1 LQGGQYK
8 TWLQEAS
15 IMQTTPTNPQDIGP
29 GSPPVL
35 TPFPSRNYF
44 MIALYWFAISFLW
57 GGFLSVVLPVLNEPL
72 ATPIFGPNNIETAR
86 GIMTGLGLIIAM
98 FVQPLAGAIS
108 DRSAHPMGRRRPFMI
123 FGTLG
128 IFAALVIIGTAGSW
142 WILLAG
148 YIMLQLLD
156 NIAQGAYQ
164 GLMPDVVPE
173 DRRGKASAALA
184 ISQLTGTL
192 AGAVIPGIL
201 QGVFGKVAGSQ
212 IDLVLVGIVFSITL
226 SLTVLFVKEKPY
238 QPTEKISAFTAGIN
252 MFKGVSHYP
261 DFVMLMLARFLFL
274 TAPATASLFFKPFLE
289 GTSDPNNPKFGLSFI
304 RPTVQGSTG
313 QLEVNAGISLSII
326 LGIVILT
333 ATLAAYPFSV
343 LSEKTGRK
351 RMIFLATAIGFVGGV
366 GLLVPGFMLN
376 SAVDVARGLNGFEA
390 QQNYLDPIRSN
401 ALLLVIF
408 FGALIGSS
416 WGAFMSVDW
425 AYATDLIPA
434 DEAGRF
440 MGLSNLATAGCQ
452 AFGAFVGGFVADSF
466 LGYNGLFVLIGIY
479 YILSACLLTR
489 VRETRGRARQHV
501 PVAVG

>member
-1 LQGGQYK
+1 
-8 TWLQEAS
+8 
-15 IMQTTPTNPQDIGP
+15 MQTTPTNPQDIGP
-29 GSPPVL
+29 LEPGLIPPG
-35 TPFPSRNYF
+35 TPFPARNYV
-44 MIALYWFAISFLW
+44 MIALYWFSISFLW

-72 ATPIFGPNNIETAR
+72 ATPIFGANNVETAR

-98 FVQPLAGAIS
+98 FVQPLSGAIS
-108 DRSAHPMGRRRPFMI
+108 DRSSHPFGRRRPFMLV
-123 FGTLG
+123 GTLG
-128 IFAALVIIGTAGSW
+128 IFVALAIVGLAGSW

-148 YIMLQLLD
+148 YILLQLLD
-156 NIAQGAYQ
+156 NVAQGAYQ
-164 GLMPDVVPE
+164 GLMPDVVPD

-201 QGVFGKVAGSQ
+201 QGIFGKIPGSQ
-212 IDLVLVGIVFSITL
+212 IDLVLVAIVFTITL
-226 SLTVLFVKEKPY
+226 SLTLLFVKEKPY
-238 QPTEKISAFTAGIN
+238 RPTDKISAIAAGLN
-252 MFKGVSHYP
+252 MFKGVSRYP
-261 DFVMLMLARFLFL
+261 DFVLLMVARFLFL

-289 GTSDPNNPKFGLSFI
+289 GTGDPNNPRFGLSLI

-351 RMIFLATAIGFVGGV
+351 RMIFLATAIGFVGGI
-366 GLLVPGFMLN
+366 GLLVPGFILN
-376 SAVDVARGLNGFEA
+376 SAVETARSLNGFEA
-390 QQNYLDPIRSN
+390 QQNYLDPVRST
-401 ALLLVIF
+401 ALLLVIG
-408 FGALIGSS
+408 FGALIGTS

-452 AFGAFVGGFVADSF
+452 AFGAFVGGFVVDSF
-466 LGYNGLFVLIGIY
+466 LGYNGLFVLIGLY

-489 VRETRGRARQHV
+489 VRETRGRASQPAAR
-501 PVAVG
+501 VALG

>member
-1 LQGGQYK
+1 
-8 TWLQEAS
+8 
-15 IMQTTPTNPQDIGP
+15 MQTTPRNPQDIGP
-29 GSPPVL
+29 LEPGSISVE
-35 TPFPSRNYF
+35 TPFPSRNYV
-44 MIALYWFAISFLW
+44 MIAIYWFAISFLW
-57 GGFLSVVLPVLNEPL
+57 GGFLSVVLPVFNEPL
-72 ATPIFGPNNIETAR
+72 AVPIFGSNNIETAR

-98 FVQPLAGAIS
+98 FVQPLSGAIS
-108 DRSAHPMGRRRPFMI
+108 DRSTHPMGRRRPFMI
-123 FGTLG
+123 VGTLG
-128 IFAALVIIGTAGSW
+128 IFAALVIVGTAGSW
-142 WILLAG
+142 WILLVG
-148 YIMLQLLD
+148 YILLQLLD
-156 NIAQGAYQ
+156 NVAQGAYQ
-164 GLMPDVVPE
+164 GLMPDVVP
-173 DRRGKASAALA
+173 DDKRGKASAALA

-201 QGVFGKVAGSQ
+201 QGVFGKIPGSQ
-212 IDLVLVGIVFSITL
+212 LDLVLVGIVFTITL

-238 QPTEKISAFTAGIN
+238 KPVEKVSAFAAGLN

-261 DFVMLMLARFLFL
+261 DFVMLMIARFLFL

-289 GTSDPNNPKFGLSFI
+289 GTGDLKSPDFGLSFI
-304 RPTVQGSTG
+304 RPTVQSSTG

-351 RMIFLATAIGFVGGV
+351 RMIFLATAIGFVGGI
-366 GLLVPGFMLN
+366 GLLIPNFILSSGVET
-376 SAVDVARGLNGFEA
+376 ARTLNGFEA
-390 QQNYLDPIRSN
+390 QQNYLDPIRST

-425 AYATDLIPA
+425 AYATDLIPM

-452 AFGAFVGGFVADSF
+452 AFGAFVGGFVADSA
-466 LGYNGLFVLIGIY
+466 LGYTGLFVLIGIY
-479 YILSACLLTR
+479 YILSAGLLTR
-489 VRETRGRARQHV
+489 VRETRGRLRQ
-501 PVAVG
+501 PVTTVAG